1 LLCGSFTIV
10 GCQLANS
17 DTTHDFSPK
26 EFKNLS
32 IHYQYSVGMLPE
44 SEIININTDTA
55 SYQSR
60 KSDEIDEYNWHPT
73 REELEDLYQ
82 IMLDN
87 DFSSIRSSEDKGP
100 VYDRGGVN
108 VTINVD
114 GKETRIDNSGNHF
127 IEEKWQRNF
136 ALIS

>member
-1 LLCGSFTIV
+1 
-10 GCQLANS
+10 
-17 DTTHDFSPK
+17 
-26 EFKNLS
+26 
-32 IHYQYSVGMLPE
+32 MLPE

-87 DFSSIRSSEDKGP
+87 DFSSIRSSEDKCP